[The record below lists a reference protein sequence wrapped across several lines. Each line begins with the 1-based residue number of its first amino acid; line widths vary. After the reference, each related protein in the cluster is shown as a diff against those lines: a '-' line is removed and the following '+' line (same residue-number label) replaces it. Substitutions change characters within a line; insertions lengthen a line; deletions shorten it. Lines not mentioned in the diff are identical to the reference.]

1 MIKVRAL
8 IIDPLPVFMDG
19 IYRILHGLRLGEYCF
34 EVVKAPAFADKPL
47 ELIMQ
52 GNPDLVIMD
61 QHYTSAWLTR
71 HLAQLAQAS
80 QPPRILVLLNEPS
93 IHGIMRLI
101 RQNLTGFLMKT
112 CTPEQLIQGISD
124 LMAGDLVLPNEQT
137 KKALI
142 KARLFDEN
150 RLTSRESEILQ
161 LVADGLSTTEIAKQ
175 LFISPR
181 TVHYHISNIMNKLNV
196 SSRLKAVIVSR
207 ENGLISN
214 F

>member
-1 MIKVRAL
+1 
-8 IIDPLPVFMDG
+8 
-19 IYRILHGLRLGEYCF
+19 
-34 EVVKAPAFADKPL
+34 
-47 ELIMQ
+47 MQ

>member
-1 MIKVRAL
+1 
-8 IIDPLPVFMDG
+8 
-19 IYRILHGLRLGEYCF
+19 
-34 EVVKAPAFADKPL
+34 
-47 ELIMQ
+47 
-52 GNPDLVIMD
+52 
-61 QHYTSAWLTR
+61 
-71 HLAQLAQAS
+71 
-80 QPPRILVLLNEPS
+80 
-93 IHGIMRLI
+93 
-101 RQNLTGFLMKT
+101 
-112 CTPEQLIQGISD
+112 
-124 LMAGDLVLPNEQT
+124 MAGDLVLPNEQT